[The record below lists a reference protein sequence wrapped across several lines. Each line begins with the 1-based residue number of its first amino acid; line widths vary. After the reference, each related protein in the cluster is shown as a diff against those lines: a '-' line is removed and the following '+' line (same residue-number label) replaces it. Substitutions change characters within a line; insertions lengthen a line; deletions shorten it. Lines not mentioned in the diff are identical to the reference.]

1 MVDLERMSICSFD
14 HQDLSLTLYIVRRRM
29 LRIFHMYDNDLVLDL
44 YMMET

>member
-14 HQDLSLTLYIVRRRM
+14 HQDLSLTLYIVRR
-29 LRIFHMYDNDLVLDL
+29 LLIFHMYDNDLVLDL

>member
-14 HQDLSLTLYIVRRRM
+14 HQDLSLTLYIV